1 MRTRTVPTL
10 IDLTAHDRTQ
20 PVQLPRRGPL
30 ELVYTSTDGRR
41 RHWPRVSVGLA
52 AIVLREAGYAVAEP
66 A

>member
-1 MRTRTVPTL
+1 MRTRTAPTL
-10 IDLTAHDRTQ
+10 IDLAAHDRTQ

-41 RHWPRVSVGLA
+41 HWPRVSVGLA
-52 AIVLREAGYAVAEP
+52 VIVLREAGYKVADP